1 MKRQYIYVTVCVAIC
16 AGVFDSGAS
25 TNDVGNAGRKQ

>member
-16 AGVFDSGAS
+16 AGVFARGAS
-25 TNDVGNAGRKQ
+25 ANDVQNAGRWQ